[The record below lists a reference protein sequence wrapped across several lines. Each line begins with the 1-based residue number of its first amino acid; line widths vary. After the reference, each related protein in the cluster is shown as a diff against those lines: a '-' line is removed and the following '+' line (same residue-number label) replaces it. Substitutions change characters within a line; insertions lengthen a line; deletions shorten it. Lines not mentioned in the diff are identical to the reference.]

1 MNLNESK
8 MLIEE
13 LMKTNENLE
22 KNNIALEME
31 VRASKRIIHKL
42 KIENKLLAEYEDK
55 DDLIMRFEKVKVVA
69 VQVIQ
74 NLKEEINLHGKE
86 LDDVK
91 KIKDEN
97 DKLNSEKETL
107 EKEIVEINKENI
119 SKEEILLAVKVEMIA
134 KNC

>member
-42 KIENKLLAEYEDK
+42 KMENKLLAEYEEAIIDK
-55 DDLIMRFEKVKVVA
+55 DDLITRFEKGKVVA

-74 NLKEEINLHGKE
+74 N
-86 LDDVK
+86 
-91 KIKDEN
+91 
-97 DKLNSEKETL
+97 
-107 EKEIVEINKENI
+107 
-119 SKEEILLAVKVEMIA
+119 
-134 KNC
+134 